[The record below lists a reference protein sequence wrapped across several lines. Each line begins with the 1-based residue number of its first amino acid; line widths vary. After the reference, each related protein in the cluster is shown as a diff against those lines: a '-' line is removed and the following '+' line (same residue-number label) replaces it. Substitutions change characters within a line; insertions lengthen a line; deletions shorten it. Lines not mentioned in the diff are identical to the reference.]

1 MFIRIVSSWR
11 TCFFFRVMWDEMTLG
26 SSAGT
31 STSMVP
37 TLYGPVYVGN
47 DRPGTQ
53 GLSRK
58 PRGGRDFGFFAFGTF
73 VVCSLPS
80 TGCLEGRGILKMRS
94 RATAPV
100 YLKICK
106 VLYLLDTRLIL
117 RQSGAATGTTPL
129 CYLLEGGTHIWRTF
143 VRSQMLMDAV
153 DIYGHGRCY
162 HSCGHSK
169 DIHLIKL
176 HSLRSGVA
184 MLESSSRG
192 TPREEGTL
200 NNEVKL

>member
-1 MFIRIVSSWR
+1 
-11 TCFFFRVMWDEMTLG
+11 MWDEMTLG

-31 STSMVP
+31 SISMVP

-80 TGCLEGRGILKMRS
+80 TGCLEGRGIFDIRFCAMIAIDS
-94 RATAPV
+94 R
-100 YLKICK
+100 ICK
-106 VLYLLDTRLIL
+106 VLHLLNTRLIL
-117 RQSGAATGTTPL
+117 RQCGAATRTTPL
-129 CYLLEGGTHIWRTF
+129 CYARRRISYLRCLCS
-143 VRSQMLMDAV
+143 VVDA
-153 DIYGHGRCY
+153 DKSCRYGHGCHY

-169 DIHLIKL
+169 DTRLQL
-176 HSLRSGVA
+176 HSLKSGVA